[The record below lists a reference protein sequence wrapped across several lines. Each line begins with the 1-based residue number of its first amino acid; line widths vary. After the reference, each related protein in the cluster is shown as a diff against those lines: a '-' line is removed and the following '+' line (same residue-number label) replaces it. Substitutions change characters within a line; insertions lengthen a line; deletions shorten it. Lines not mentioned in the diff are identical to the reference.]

1 MEQHTHQMDKKF
13 QNYLIN
19 KFPNLYKTESLP
31 FSKSGFECD
40 DGWFKL
46 ILWLSRYLTDYIK
59 LQNEFAEKYPNMY
72 RNVDEIKVLQ
82 VKEKFGI
89 LKYYTSG
96 GNDHTKSAIGFAEY
110 ISGFICEQ
118 SGRTNDVGINK
129 KGCIKTHHKEF
140 SNPDDFYP
148 IDDEELRLLLNP
160 SQLEFNF

>member
-1 MEQHTHQMDKKF
+1 MDKKF
-13 QNYLIN
+13 QTYLIN

-46 ILWLSRYLTDYIK
+46 ILWLSRYLTHYIK
-59 LQNEFAEKYPNMY
+59 LQNQFAEKYPDTY
-72 RNVDEIKVLQ
+72 HPVEEIKVLQ

-89 LKYYTSG
+89 LKYLTSG
-96 GNDHTKSAIGFAEY
+96 GNEHTKSAIGFAEY
-110 ISGFICEQ
+110 ISGFICER

-129 KGCIKTHHKEF
+129 KGLIKTHHKDF
-140 SNPDDFYP
+140 GNIDDFYP
-148 IDDEELRLLLNP
+148 IDDEELRTLLNP